1 MRKGEPHKGKAGGN
15 WHEAQVE
22 RRTAEA
28 ARARHTNQLRKQWR
42 QEEGVRQRMQ
52 MQTRVKQ
59 ARRPPR
65 ATPPRHRRPRPRA
78 LVCSPRLAPPLS
90 LGPRT
95 FPGLLRE
102 ANSNV
107 HPSPDPGPNPDP

>member
-15 WHEAQVE
+15 WHEAQAE
-22 RRTAEA
+22 RRATEA

-65 ATPPRHRRPRPRA
+65 DPRG
-78 LVCSPRLAPPLS
+78 SGS
-90 LGPRT
+90 GIWQ
-95 FPGLLRE
+95 
-102 ANSNV
+102 
-107 HPSPDPGPNPDP
+107 